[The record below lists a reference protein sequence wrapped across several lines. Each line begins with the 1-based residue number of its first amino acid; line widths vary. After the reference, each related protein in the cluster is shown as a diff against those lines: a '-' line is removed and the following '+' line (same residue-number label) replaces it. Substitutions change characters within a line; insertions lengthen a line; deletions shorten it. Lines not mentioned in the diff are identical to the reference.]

1 MECRRVESEMVG
13 DGQGH
18 ADEVDKA
25 YHDTCLKHWY
35 TGDMLIPIDLS
46 ILFNSKLSSVSG
58 GIPRLS
64 FRMFCRTHTKRL
76 VCLNSMLCQTR
87 SLRTTC
93 TLFTIRL
100 SILHSGFMMLRR
112 MSTDLL
118 RSLSN
123 KCH

>member
-1 MECRRVESEMVG
+1 MNSRRAFQYGLELLCWMDHWCS
-13 DGQGH
+13 
-18 ADEVDKA
+18 
-25 YHDTCLKHWY
+25 CPKHWY

-58 GIPRLS
+58 GIPRSS
-64 FRMFCRTHTKRL
+64 FRMFCHVHTKRL

-93 TLFTIRL
+93 TLSTIRL
-100 SILHSGFMMLRR
+100 SVPHSRFMMLCR